1 MELNRITFLEGGI
14 VYGLPSIVP
23 FVLEPDRIKLMDLL
37 QARFKTFGGPPTH
50 NSIIPANKMK
60 SLALFILFVFR
71 FFF

>member
-37 QARFKTFGGPPTH
+37 QARFKTFGGPIGKTTFWR
-50 NSIIPANKMK
+50 PADP
-60 SLALFILFVFR
+60 
-71 FFF
+71 